1 MNIQERLREKL
12 YPYVSQWKRN
22 KQSIGVLFVLCG
34 IAIGWGIFHTRE
46 DDYVKMAPDSTA
58 MSKSEDK
65 SHEITLLYSTSNNL
79 RALPWHEVLG
89 ESLDKSNISSIHMMD
104 EEHSGEGQQNLDN
117 KDDSSKVKQGKRR
130 HSKKI
135 VDQDSSS
142 SAETVTTKH
151 NKQKTI
157 HVNGV
162 IHGPQWAV
170 ILSSGTESTVV
181 MEGDSWHG
189 VKVIN
194 VDENGVTLDEGGN
207 VRCVSIGES

>member
-12 YPYVSQWKRN
+12 YPYVTQCKRY
-22 KQSIGVLFVLCG
+22 KKSLGVLFVLGG
-34 IAIGWGIFHTRE
+34 IAIGWGIFYTPE
-46 DDYVKMAPDSTA
+46 ADYVQMEPDSTV

-79 RALPWHEVLG
+79 RALSWREVLG
-89 ESLDKSNISSIHMMD
+89 ESLDKSNAAPIHMMD

-117 KDDSSKVKQGKRR
+117 KDDSSKVTQGKGR
-130 HSKKI
+130 HSKKKA
-135 VDQDSSS
+135 DQDSSS
-142 SAETVTTKH
+142 SAGTVTTKH

>member
-12 YPYVSQWKRN
+12 YPYVTQCKRY
-22 KQSIGVLFVLCG
+22 KKSLGVLFVLGG
-34 IAIGWGIFHTRE
+34 IAIGWGIFYTPE
-46 DDYVKMAPDSTA
+46 ADYVQMEPDSTA
-58 MSKSEDK
+58 MSKSEDTA
-65 SHEITLLYSTSNNL
+65 HETKLLYSTSNNL
-79 RALPWHEVLG
+79 RALPWREVLG
-89 ESLDKSNISSIHMMD
+89 ESLVNSNISLKHTMD
-104 EEHSGEGQQNLDN
+104 EEDIGEWQDNLDN
-117 KDDSSKVKQGKRR
+117 KKASSILKSGKKKSAKKKVEEDST
-130 HSKKI
+130 
-135 VDQDSSS
+135 S
-142 SAETVTTKH
+142 SAEPVITKH

-170 ILSSGTESTVV
+170 ILSSGTESSVV

-189 VKVIN
+189 VKVIT

>member
-12 YPYVSQWKRN
+12 HPYVTQWKRH
-22 KQSIGVLFVLCG
+22 KKSIGVLFVLCG
-34 IAIGWGIFHTRE
+34 IAIGWGIFHTPE
-46 DDYVKMAPDSTA
+46 ADYAQMEPDSTA
-58 MSKSEDK
+58 TSKSEDK

-79 RALPWHEVLG
+79 RALPWREVLG
-89 ESLDKSNISSIHMMD
+89 ESLDKSNVSSIYMMN
-104 EEHSGEGQQNLDN
+104 EEHSSKGQQNLDD

-130 HSKKI
+130 HSKKK

-142 SAETVTTKH
+142 SAETVITKH

-170 ILSSGTESTVV
+170 ILSSGTESSVV

-189 VKVIN
+189 VKVIT

>member
-12 YPYVSQWKRN
+12 YSYVTQCKRY
-22 KQSIGVLFVLCG
+22 KKGIGILFVLGG
-34 IAIGWGIFHTRE
+34 IAMGWGIFYTP
-46 DDYVKMAPDSTA
+46 DDEHVQMEPDSTV
-58 MSKSEDK
+58 MSKSE
-65 SHEITLLYSTSNNL
+65 EANETTLLYSTGNNL
-79 RALPWHEVLG
+79 RALPWREVLG
-89 ESLDKSNISSIHMMD
+89 ESLDKSNAAPIYMMN

-117 KDDSSKVKQGKRR
+117 KDDSSKVKQGKQR

-189 VKVIN
+189 VKVVN

>member
-12 YPYVSQWKRN
+12 YPYVTQCKRY
-22 KQSIGVLFVLCG
+22 KKSLGVLFVLGG
-34 IAIGWGIFHTRE
+34 IAIGWGIFYTPE
-46 DDYVKMAPDSTA
+46 ADYVQMEPDSTS
-58 MSKSEDK
+58 MSKLEDK

-79 RALPWHEVLG
+79 RALPWREVLG
-89 ESLDKSNISSIHMMD
+89 ESLDKSNVSSIHMMD
-104 EEHSGEGQQNLDN
+104 EEHSGEGQESLDN
-117 KDDSSKVKQGKRR
+117 KGDSSKLKLGTGR
-130 HSKKI
+130 HSKKK

-142 SAETVTTKH
+142 STEIVTTKH
-151 NKQKTI
+151 NKQNTI

-170 ILSSGTESTVV
+170 ILSSGTESSVV

-189 VKVIN
+189 VKVIT
-194 VDENGVTLDEGGN
+194 VDENSVTLDEGGN

>member
-12 YPYVSQWKRN
+12 YSYVTQCKRY
-22 KQSIGVLFVLCG
+22 KKGIGILFVLGG
-34 IAIGWGIFHTRE
+34 IAMGWGIFYTP
-46 DDYVKMAPDSTA
+46 DDEHVQMEPDSTV
-58 MSKSEDK
+58 MSKSE
-65 SHEITLLYSTSNNL
+65 EANETTLLYSTGNNL
-79 RALPWHEVLG
+79 RALPWREVLG
-89 ESLDKSNISSIHMMD
+89 ESLDKSNAAPIYMMN

-117 KDDSSKVKQGKRR
+117 KDDSSKLKQGKRR
-130 HSKKI
+130 HSQKT

>member
-12 YPYVSQWKRN
+12 YSYVTQCKRY
-22 KQSIGVLFVLCG
+22 KKGIGILFVLGG
-34 IAIGWGIFHTRE
+34 IAMGWGIFYTP
-46 DDYVKMAPDSTA
+46 DDEHVQMEPDSTA

-162 IHGPQWAV
+162 IHGPQCAV

>member
-12 YPYVSQWKRN
+12 YSYVTQCKRY
-22 KQSIGVLFVLCG
+22 KKGIGILFVLGG
-34 IAIGWGIFHTRE
+34 IAMGWGIFYTP
-46 DDYVKMAPDSTA
+46 DDEHVQMEPDSTV
-58 MSKSEDK
+58 MSKSE
-65 SHEITLLYSTSNNL
+65 EANETTLLYSTGNNL
-79 RALPWHEVLG
+79 RALPWREVLG
-89 ESLDKSNISSIHMMD
+89 ESLDKSNAAPIHMMD
-104 EEHSGEGQQNLDN
+104 EEHRGEDQQNLNN

-130 HSKKI
+130 HSQKK

-194 VDENGVTLDEGGN
+194 VDETGVTLDEGGN

>member
-12 YPYVSQWKRN
+12 YPYVTQCKRY
-22 KQSIGVLFVLCG
+22 KKSLGILFVLGG
-34 IAIGWGIFHTRE
+34 IAIGWGIFYTPEADHVQME
-46 DDYVKMAPDSTA
+46 PDSTA

-104 EEHSGEGQQNLDN
+104 EEHSGGGQQNLNN

-130 HSKKI
+130 HSQKK

-142 SAETVTTKH
+142 SAEPVTTKH

-194 VDENGVTLDEGGN
+194 VDENGVNLDEGGN

>member
-12 YPYVSQWKRN
+12 YPYVTQCKRY
-22 KQSIGVLFVLCG
+22 KKSLGVLFVLGG
-34 IAIGWGIFHTRE
+34 IAIGWGIFYTPE
-46 DDYVKMAPDSTA
+46 ADYVQMDPDSTA

-79 RALPWHEVLG
+79 RALSWREVLG
-89 ESLDKSNISSIHMMD
+89 ESLDKSNTSPIHMMD
-104 EEHSGEGQQNLDN
+104 EEHIGEGQESLDN
-117 KDDSSKVKQGKRR
+117 RGDSSKLKLGTGR
-130 HSKKI
+130 HSKKK

-142 SAETVTTKH
+142 ITEIVTTKH

-170 ILSSGTESTVV
+170 ILSSGTESSVV
-181 MEGDSWHG
+181 MDGDSWHG
-189 VKVIN
+189 VKVIT
-194 VDENGVTLDEGGN
+194 VDENSVTLDEGGN

>member
-1 MNIQERLREKL
+1 MNIQERLRETL
-12 YPYVSQWKRN
+12 YPYITQCKRY
-22 KQSIGVLFVLCG
+22 KKSIGILFVLGG
-34 IAIGWGIFHTRE
+34 IAMGWGIFYTP
-46 DDYVKMAPDSTA
+46 DDEHVQMEPDSTV
-58 MSKSEDK
+58 MSKSDEK
-65 SHEITLLYSTSNNL
+65 AHETTLLYSTGNNL
-79 RALPWHEVLG
+79 RALPWHEALG
-89 ESLDKSNISSIHMMD
+89 ESLDKSNASPLNTMD
-104 EEHSGEGQQNLDN
+104 EEHIGEGQQNQDN
-117 KDDSSKVKQGKRR
+117 KGGSSKLELGKGR

>member
-12 YPYVSQWKRN
+12 YPYVTQCKRY
-22 KQSIGVLFVLCG
+22 KKSLGVLFVLGG
-34 IAIGWGIFHTRE
+34 IAIGWGIFYTPE
-46 DDYVKMAPDSTA
+46 ADYVQMEPDSTA

-65 SHEITLLYSTSNNL
+65 SHETTLLYSTSNNL
-79 RALPWHEVLG
+79 RALPWREVLG
-89 ESLDKSNISSIHMMD
+89 ESLVNSNISLKHTMN
-104 EEHSGEGQQNLDN
+104 EEDIGEWQDNLDN
-117 KDDSSKVKQGKRR
+117 KKASSTLKSGKKRSAKKKVEEDST
-130 HSKKI
+130 
-135 VDQDSSS
+135 S
-142 SAETVTTKH
+142 SAEPVITKH
-151 NKQKTI
+151 NKQKII

>member
-1 MNIQERLREKL
+1 MNIQERLRETL
-12 YPYVSQWKRN
+12 YPYITQCKRY
-22 KQSIGVLFVLCG
+22 KKSIGILFVLGC
-34 IAIGWGIFHTRE
+34 ITMGWGIFYTP
-46 DDYVKMAPDSTA
+46 DDEHVQMETDSTT

-79 RALPWHEVLG
+79 RALPWCEVLG
-89 ESLDKSNISSIHMMD
+89 ESLDKSNVSSIHMMD
-104 EEHSGEGQQNLDN
+104 EEHSGGGQQNLNN
-117 KDDSSKVKQGKRR
+117 KDDSSKVKPGKRR
-130 HSKKI
+130 HSQKK

-142 SAETVTTKH
+142 SAEPVTTKH

-194 VDENGVTLDEGGN
+194 VDENGVTLDKGGN

>member
-1 MNIQERLREKL
+1 MNIQERLRETL
-12 YPYVSQWKRN
+12 YPYITQCKRY
-22 KQSIGVLFVLCG
+22 KKSIAILFVLGG
-34 IAIGWGIFHTRE
+34 IAMGWGIFYTP
-46 DDYVKMAPDSTA
+46 DDEHVQMEPDSTV
-58 MSKSEDK
+58 MSKSEEA
-65 SHEITLLYSTSNNL
+65 HETTLLYSTSNNL
-79 RALPWHEVLG
+79 RALPWREVLG
-89 ESLDKSNISSIHMMD
+89 ESLDKSNVSSIYMMD
-104 EEHSGEGQQNLDN
+104 EEHSGGGQQNLNN

-130 HSKKI
+130 HSQKK

-142 SAETVTTKH
+142 SAEPVTTKH

-162 IHGPQWAV
+162 IHGPQCAV

>member
-12 YPYVSQWKRN
+12 YSYVTQCKRY
-22 KQSIGVLFVLCG
+22 KKGIGILFVLGG
-34 IAIGWGIFHTRE
+34 IAMGWGIFYTP
-46 DDYVKMAPDSTA
+46 DDEHVQMEPDSTV

-89 ESLDKSNISSIHMMD
+89 ESLDKSNVSSIHMMD

-130 HSKKI
+130 YSQKK

-162 IHGPQWAV
+162 IHGPQCAV

>member
-12 YPYVSQWKRN
+12 YSYVTQCKRY
-22 KQSIGVLFVLCG
+22 KQGIGILFVLGG
-34 IAIGWGIFHTRE
+34 IAMGWGIFYTP
-46 DDYVKMAPDSTA
+46 DDEHVQMEPDSTA

-79 RALPWHEVLG
+79 RALPWREVLG
-89 ESLDKSNISSIHMMD
+89 ESLDKSNVSSIYMMD
-104 EEHSGEGQQNLDN
+104 EEHSGGGQQNLNN

-130 HSKKI
+130 HSQKK

-142 SAETVTTKH
+142 SAEPVTTKH

-162 IHGPQWAV
+162 IHGPQCAV

>member
-1 MNIQERLREKL
+1 ME
-12 YPYVSQWKRN
+12 
-22 KQSIGVLFVLCG
+22 
-34 IAIGWGIFHTRE
+34 
-46 DDYVKMAPDSTA
+46 PDSTA
-58 MSKSEDK
+58 MSKSEDT

-79 RALPWHEVLG
+79 RALPWREVLG
-89 ESLDKSNISSIHMMD
+89 ESLDKSNVSSIHMMD
-104 EEHSGEGQQNLDN
+104 EEHSGGGQQNLNN
-117 KDDSSKVKQGKRR
+117 KDDSSKLKQGKRR
-130 HSKKI
+130 HSQKK

-170 ILSSGTESTVV
+170 ILSSGTESSVV

-194 VDENGVTLDEGGN
+194 VDENGVTLDEGGI

>member
-12 YPYVSQWKRN
+12 YSYVTQCKRY
-22 KQSIGVLFVLCG
+22 KKGIGILFVLGG
-34 IAIGWGIFHTRE
+34 IAIGWGIFYTPE
-46 DDYVKMAPDSTA
+46 ADYVQMEPDSTA

-142 SAETVTTKH
+142 GAETVTTKH

>member
-12 YPYVSQWKRN
+12 YPYVTQCKRY
-22 KQSIGVLFVLCG
+22 KKSLGVLFVLGG
-34 IAIGWGIFHTRE
+34 IAIGWGIFYIPE
-46 DDYVKMAPDSTA
+46 ADYVQMEPDSTV

-89 ESLDKSNISSIHMMD
+89 ESLDKSNVSSIHMMD
-104 EEHSGEGQQNLDN
+104 EEHIGEGQESLDN
-117 KDDSSKVKQGKRR
+117 KGDSSKLKIGTGR
-130 HSKKI
+130 HSKKK
-135 VDQDSSS
+135 VDQDSRSS
-142 SAETVTTKH
+142 TEIVTTKH
-151 NKQKTI
+151 NKEKTI

-194 VDENGVTLDEGGN
+194 VDETGVTLDEGGN

>member
-1 MNIQERLREKL
+1 MNIQERLRETL
-12 YPYVSQWKRN
+12 YPYITQCKRY
-22 KQSIGVLFVLCG
+22 KKSIGILFVLGC
-34 IAIGWGIFHTRE
+34 ITMGWGIFYTP
-46 DDYVKMAPDSTA
+46 DDEHVQMEPDSTV
-58 MSKSEDK
+58 MSKSE
-65 SHEITLLYSTSNNL
+65 EANETTLLYSTGNNL
-79 RALPWHEVLG
+79 RALPWREVLG
-89 ESLDKSNISSIHMMD
+89 ESLDKSNAAPIYMMN
-104 EEHSGEGQQNLDN
+104 EEHRGEGQQNLDN
-117 KDDSSKVKQGKRR
+117 KDDSSKLKQGKRR
-130 HSKKI
+130 YSQKK

-194 VDENGVTLDEGGN
+194 VDETGVTLDEGGN

>member
-1 MNIQERLREKL
+1 MNTQERLREKL
-12 YPYVSQWKRN
+12 YPHVTLCNRYKKRL
-22 KQSIGVLFVLCG
+22 GVMFVLGGTAIACG
-34 IAIGWGIFHTRE
+34 IFYTSEA
-46 DDYVKMAPDSTA
+46 DYLQMEPDSTA

-65 SHEITLLYSTSNNL
+65 SHETTLSYSTSNNL
-79 RALPWHEVLG
+79 RALSWREVLG
-89 ESLDKSNISSIHMMD
+89 ESLDKSNAAPIHMMD
-104 EEHSGEGQQNLDN
+104 EEHSGEGQQNLNN
-117 KDDSSKVKQGKRR
+117 KDDSSKLKQGKRR
-130 HSKKI
+130 HSQKK

-142 SAETVTTKH
+142 GAETVTTKH

-181 MEGDSWHG
+181 MEGDSWQG

>member
-12 YPYVSQWKRN
+12 YSYVTQCKRY
-22 KQSIGVLFVLCG
+22 KKGIGILFVLGGIAMGCG
-34 IAIGWGIFHTRE
+34 IFYTP
-46 DDYVKMAPDSTA
+46 DDEHVQMEPDSTV
-58 MSKSEDK
+58 MSKSE
-65 SHEITLLYSTSNNL
+65 EANETTLLYSTGNNL
-79 RALPWHEVLG
+79 RALPWREVLG
-89 ESLDKSNISSIHMMD
+89 ESLDKSNAAPIYMMN
-104 EEHSGEGQQNLDN
+104 EEHRGEGQQNLDN
-117 KDDSSKVKQGKRR
+117 KDDSSKLKQGKQRQ
-130 HSKKI
+130 SQKK

-142 SAETVTTKH
+142 SAEPVTTKH

>member
-12 YPYVSQWKRN
+12 HPYVTQWKRH
-22 KQSIGVLFVLCG
+22 KKSIGVLFVLCG
-34 IAIGWGIFHTRE
+34 IAIGWGIFHTPE
-46 DDYVKMAPDSTA
+46 ADYAQMEPDSTA
-58 MSKSEDK
+58 MSKLEEK
-65 SHEITLLYSTSNNL
+65 AHEITLLYSTSNNL
-79 RALPWHEVLG
+79 RALPWREVLG
-89 ESLDKSNISSIHMMD
+89 ESLVNSNISLKHTMN
-104 EEHSGEGQQNLDN
+104 EEDIGEWQDNLDN
-117 KDDSSKVKQGKRR
+117 KKASSTLKSGKKRSAKKKVEEDST
-130 HSKKI
+130 
-135 VDQDSSS
+135 S
-142 SAETVTTKH
+142 SAEPVITKH

-194 VDENGVTLDEGGN
+194 VDETGVTLDEGGN